1 VEAHPREILFLQAGR
16 VAEWLDA
23 LEQTDPAS
31 YDLIIARLERVED
44 GNFGDYGP
52 AGNVLEL
59 RFLAAGPG
67 YRVYFGLHDDL
78 VILLRAGTKKTQITD
93 IKIANKLWK
102 EYKDA

>member
-1 VEAHPREILFLQAGR
+1 MEPRPRDIFFLESGG

-23 LEQTDPAS
+23 LEATDPAS
-31 YDLIIARLERVED
+31 YDQIIARLERVED

-59 RFLAAGPG
+59 RFLRTGPG

-78 VILLRAGTKKTQITD
+78 VILLRAGAKKTQQAD
-93 IKIANKLWK
+93 IRIANKLWK